1 MGVTLIG
8 QWHIDVSCHHLLFFL
23 LAVSKISDLGHCP
36 SPIDRSLTNNPA
48 RRRYSA
54 TVCRP
59 YRGSIAC
66 FIIYW
71 GGWPA
76 TNARPLANA
85 TTIAK
90 SVLKRSD
97 HSDNQVSW
105 SIATRG
111 SYTIFPVLSFPTCS
125 LSRKS
130 ELAPK
135 SLLDANPRRD
145 SNEKR
150 RRKWDP
156 SIRSKNSQDFVDS
169 PFREGNVKDFKIRH
183 VWILEISN
191 ERSTRVNKKIV
202 ENRLFIK
209 YNRFVYFR
217 LNT

>member
-36 SPIDRSLTNNPA
+36 SLIDRSLTNNPA

-54 TVCRP
+54 AVCQS

-71 GGWPA
+71 RGWPA
-76 TNARPLANA
+76 TNARPLASA

-90 SVLKRSD
+90 SVLKWPD
-97 HSDNQVSW
+97 HSDQVSW

-111 SYTIFPVLSFPTCS
+111 SYTIFPVFSFFTCS
-125 LSRKS
+125 LSCKS
-130 ELAPK
+130 KLAPK

-150 RRKWDP
+150 WRKWDP
-156 SIRSKNSQDFVDS
+156 SIRSKNS
-169 PFREGNVKDFKIRH
+169 
-183 VWILEISN
+183 
-191 ERSTRVNKKIV
+191 
-202 ENRLFIK
+202 
-209 YNRFVYFR
+209 
-217 LNT
+217 